1 MSEFSTP
8 TIDWAGLSP
17 YLVALFGAAVILL
30 GAVFMR
36 KRRRRPFAA
45 AGATLTLLGAL
56 AASLTLYALE
66 RAPSGLVAD
75 AIQRDDLA
83 HLAQSILFGTAILAV
98 LVSYRE
104 RTSDEHA
111 GEFYAV
117 IVAGVA
123 GMAFLA
129 ASSNLMTL
137 FLGLE
142 WFSICLYLLSAIATD
157 RVTSLEAGLKY
168 LVIGSFA
175 SAILLFGLAL
185 VYGATGTI
193 DFAEIGQATEP
204 DNLLLLTGLGM
215 ILIGLG
221 FKVSAAP
228 LHQWTPD
235 VYQGAPTSV
244 TGFMAA
250 ATKVA
255 VFVLALRFLTT
266 SFPEQADQWT
276 IALGVL
282 AAISLAW
289 GNLAALAQRDVKRIL
304 AYSSISHAG
313 FLLMPLAAGN
323 ELGGR
328 ALLFYLIPYAAMT
341 VGSFAIV
348 AARERELGRDVDL
361 DGLGGLGWER
371 PYLGAAMAIFMLG
384 FIGLPPTGLFVG
396 KFYAFAA
403 LYERGWIWLM
413 VLGAVFTAVSVY
425 YYLGIV
431 RSMYMRNL
439 PVASTATVAG
449 GSPPR
454 DRMLNLAV
462 GLALV
467 IAVGTFF
474 GVDPL
479 IDVIR
484 DATSV
489 LTYPFT

>member
-8 TIDWAGLSP
+8 AIDWAGLSP

-30 GAVFMR
+30 TSIFLRTSM
-36 KRRRRPFAA
+36 RRPFAA
-45 AGATLTLLGAL
+45 TAAAVTLLGSLAATLTLFAL
-56 AASLTLYALE
+56 DSEA
-66 RAPSGLVAD
+66 SGLVAD
-75 AIQRDDLA
+75 AIQRDSLA
-83 HLAQSILFGTAILAV
+83 HLAQAILFGTAILAV

-104 RTSDEHA
+104 RTADEHA
-111 GEFYAV
+111 GEFYGLL
-117 IVAGVA
+117 VAAVA

-142 WFSICLYLLSAIATD
+142 WFSICLYLLSAISTD
-157 RVTSLEAGLKY
+157 RVRSLEAGLKY

-193 DFAEIGQATEP
+193 NFVEIGQAAEG
-204 DNLLLLTGLGM
+204 DNLLLITGLAM

-221 FKVSAAP
+221 FKMSAAP

-235 VYQGAPTSV
+235 VYEGAPTSV

-255 VFVLALRFLTT
+255 VFVLALRLLNTA
-266 SFPEQADQWT
+266 FPEQAEFWT
-276 IALGVL
+276 ITLAVL
-282 AAISLAW
+282 ATISLAW
-289 GNLAALAQRDVKRIL
+289 GNLAALAQRDVKRLL

-323 ELGGR
+323 ELGAR

-341 VGSFAIV
+341 VGSFAVV
-348 AARERELGRDVDL
+348 AARERELGRPVDL
-361 DGLGGLGWER
+361 AGLSGLGWER
-371 PYLGAAMAIFMLG
+371 PFLGVAMATFMLG
-384 FIGLPPTGLFVG
+384 FIGLPPTGLFLG

-413 VLGAVFTAVSVY
+413 VIGAIFTAVSVY
-425 YYLGIV
+425 YYLGVV
-431 RSMYMRNL
+431 RALYMRDL
-439 PVASTATVAG
+439 PVGVPAVAG

-454 DRMLNLAV
+454 DRLLTLAI
-462 GLALV
+462 GASLV
-467 IAVGTFF
+467 VAVGTFF
-474 GVDPL
+474 GIDPL

-484 DATSV
+484 DATAFM
-489 LTYPFT
+489 TFPY

>member
-8 TIDWAGLSP
+8 GIDWAGLAP

-30 GAVFMR
+30 TSIFLKKSA
-36 KRRRRPFAA
+36 RRAFAA
-45 AGATLTLLGAL
+45 SGATITLLGAL
-56 AASLTLYALE
+56 AATLTLYALD
-66 RAPSGLVAD
+66 RAASGLVAD

-83 HLAQSILFGTAILAV
+83 HLAQAILFGTAILAV
-98 LVSYRE
+98 LVSHRE

-111 GEFYAV
+111 GEFYALL
-117 IVAGVA
+117 VAAVA

-142 WFSICLYLLSAIATD
+142 WFSICLYLLSSIATD
-157 RVTSLEAGLKY
+157 RVRSLEAGLKY

-193 DFAEIGQATEP
+193 NFVEIGQAAES
-204 DNLLLLTGLGM
+204 DNLLLITGLAM

-221 FKVSAAP
+221 FKMSAAP

-235 VYQGAPTSV
+235 VYEGAPTSV

-250 ATKVA
+250 ATKVS
-255 VFVLALRFLTT
+255 VFILALRLLNTA
-266 SFPEQADQWT
+266 FPEQADFWT
-276 IALGVL
+276 ITLGVL
-282 AAISLAW
+282 ATISLAW
-289 GNLAALAQRDVKRIL
+289 GNLAALAQRNVKRLL

-323 ELGGR
+323 SLGAR

-348 AARERELGRDVDL
+348 AAREREIGRQVDL
-361 DGLGGLGWER
+361 EDLSGMGWER
-371 PYLGAAMAIFMLG
+371 PFLGAAMATFMLG
-384 FIGLPPTGLFVG
+384 FIGLPPTGLFLG
-396 KFYAFAA
+396 KFYAFSA

-413 VLGAVFTAVSVY
+413 VIGAVFTAVSVY
-425 YYLGIV
+425 YYLSVV
-431 RSMYMRNL
+431 RSLYMRDL
-439 PVASTATVAG
+439 PVRAPVVAG

-454 DRMLNLAV
+454 DRLLVVAV
-462 GLALV
+462 AAALV
-467 IAVGTFF
+467 VTVGTFF
-474 GVDPL
+474 GIDPL
-479 IDVIR
+479 IDVISES
-484 DATSV
+484 TQF
-489 LTYPFT
+489 LTFPF